1 MGLPRRWSF
10 VLVQVIS
17 LYSLCIFNFVD
28 TKAAVVSETPHLLQ
42 VPRQQH
48 VVDASPDAVSP
59 APNAPLSVN
68 PNTDD
73 VTPAANP
80 VGDIP
85 ASSAV
90 NPKEMPHLLQVR
102 RQQHVASANPDDVSP
117 APSAL
122 SSGNANP
129 NDDLPAPSGPP
140 LGNPNPADAIP
151 NLAASSGTN
160 PKELPHL
167 LQVPRQQHVAGT
179 NPDDVSLASSGS
191 PLGNPNPAGAIPNL
205 AASSGTNPKVLPHLL
220 QVPRQQHVAGTNPY
234 DATPNLAA
242 SSGTNLKELPHLLQ
256 VPRQQHV
263 AGTNLD
269 DVSLAPS
276 GPPLGNP
283 NPADATTNLAASSGT
298 NPKELPHQ
306 LQVPRQQHVADV
318 ALAPRGPLL
327 GNSNPADATPNLAAS
342 SGTNPKE
349 LSHLLQVPRQQ
360 HVAGTSPDEGSSA
373 PNAPLLGNA
382 NPGDDLPVSSG
393 PPLGNPNPSDSTP
406 NLVASSGTNPEE
418 LPHLLQ
424 VPRQQHVADV
434 SLAPSA
440 LPSGNP
446 NPNEGSFASSAP
458 LLGNANPGD
467 DLPAPSG
474 PPLGN
479 PNLADAPLAPSGSP
493 LESANLADAP
503 PSPNAPLLGNPN
515 PAGDQN
521 SVALENIKQMSQ
533 QLHVRR
539 HHHVAGPTLS
549 DASPGPSAPSLGNS
563 NLSGDDNSVALQ
575 NIKDSLQALTE
586 DIHSLRRFTQ
596 KAILKVL
603 SLSKTGFII
612 LTKML
617 KSGS

>member
-283 NPADATTNLAASSGT
+283 
-298 NPKELPHQ
+298 
-306 LQVPRQQHVADV
+306 
-318 ALAPRGPLL
+318 
-327 GNSNPADATPNLAAS
+327 NPADATPNLAAS

>member
-167 LQVPRQQHVAGT
+167 LQVPRQQHVA
-179 NPDDVSLASSGS
+179 
-191 PLGNPNPAGAIPNL
+191 
-205 AASSGTNPKVLPHLL
+205 
-220 QVPRQQHVAGTNPY
+220 

-306 LQVPRQQHVADV
+306 LQVPRQQHVAGTNADDV

>member
-306 LQVPRQQHVADV
+306 LQVPRQQHVAGTNADDV

-373 PNAPLLGNA
+373 PN
-382 NPGDDLPVSSG
+382 
-393 PPLGNPNPSDSTP
+393 
-406 NLVASSGTNPEE
+406 
-418 LPHLLQ
+418 
-424 VPRQQHVADV
+424 
-434 SLAPSA
+434 
-440 LPSGNP
+440 
-446 NPNEGSFASSAP
+446 AP

>member
-242 SSGTNLKELPHLLQ
+242 SSGTNL
-256 VPRQQHV
+256 
-263 AGTNLD
+263 
-269 DVSLAPS
+269 
-276 GPPLGNP
+276 
-283 NPADATTNLAASSGT
+283 
-298 NPKELPHQ
+298 
-306 LQVPRQQHVADV
+306 
-318 ALAPRGPLL
+318 
-327 GNSNPADATPNLAAS
+327 
-342 SGTNPKE
+342 KE

>member
-242 SSGTNLKELPHLLQ
+242 SSGTNLKELPHQLQ

-263 AGTNLD
+263 AGTN
-269 DVSLAPS
+269 
-276 GPPLGNP
+276 
-283 NPADATTNLAASSGT
+283 AD
-298 NPKELPHQ
+298 
-306 LQVPRQQHVADV
+306 DV

>member
-179 NPDDVSLASSGS
+179 N
-191 PLGNPNPAGAIPNL
+191 
-205 AASSGTNPKVLPHLL
+205 
-220 QVPRQQHVAGTNPY
+220 
-234 DATPNLAA
+234 
-242 SSGTNLKELPHLLQ
+242 
-256 VPRQQHV
+256 
-263 AGTNLD
+263 LD

-306 LQVPRQQHVADV
+306 LQVPRQQHVAGTNADDV

>member
-220 QVPRQQHVAGTNPY
+220 QVPRQQHV
-234 DATPNLAA
+234 
-242 SSGTNLKELPHLLQ
+242 
-256 VPRQQHV
+256 
-263 AGTNLD
+263 
-269 DVSLAPS
+269 
-276 GPPLGNP
+276 
-283 NPADATTNLAASSGT
+283 
-298 NPKELPHQ
+298 
-306 LQVPRQQHVADV
+306 
-318 ALAPRGPLL
+318 
-327 GNSNPADATPNLAAS
+327 ADATPNLAAS

>member
-234 DATPNLAA
+234 D
-242 SSGTNLKELPHLLQ
+242 
-256 VPRQQHV
+256 
-263 AGTNLD
+263 
-269 DVSLAPS
+269 VSLAPS

-283 NPADATTNLAASSGT
+283 NPA
-298 NPKELPHQ
+298 
-306 LQVPRQQHVADV
+306 
-318 ALAPRGPLL
+318 
-327 GNSNPADATPNLAAS
+327 
-342 SGTNPKE
+342 E

>member
-220 QVPRQQHVAGTNPY
+220 QVPRQQHVA

-242 SSGTNLKELPHLLQ
+242 SSGTNLKELPHQLQ

-263 AGTNLD
+263 AGTN
-269 DVSLAPS
+269 
-276 GPPLGNP
+276 
-283 NPADATTNLAASSGT
+283 AD
-298 NPKELPHQ
+298 
-306 LQVPRQQHVADV
+306 DV

>member
-306 LQVPRQQHVADV
+306 LQVPRQQHVAGTNADDV

-327 GNSNPADATPNLAAS
+327 GNSNPA
-342 SGTNPKE
+342 E
-349 LSHLLQVPRQQ
+349 LS
-360 HVAGTSPDEGSSA
+360 
-373 PNAPLLGNA
+373 
-382 NPGDDLPVSSG
+382 
-393 PPLGNPNPSDSTP
+393 
-406 NLVASSGTNPEE
+406 
-418 LPHLLQ
+418 HLLQ

>member
-306 LQVPRQQHVADV
+306 LQVPRQQHVAGTNADDV

-382 NPGDDLPVSSG
+382 NPGDDLP
-393 PPLGNPNPSDSTP
+393 
-406 NLVASSGTNPEE
+406 
-418 LPHLLQ
+418 
-424 VPRQQHVADV
+424 
-434 SLAPSA
+434 
-440 LPSGNP
+440 
-446 NPNEGSFASSAP
+446 
-458 LLGNANPGD
+458 
-467 DLPAPSG
+467 APSG

-479 PNLADAPLAPSGSP
+479 PNLAAPSGSP

>member
-140 LGNPNPADAIP
+140 LGNPNPADA
-151 NLAASSGTN
+151 
-160 PKELPHL
+160 
-167 LQVPRQQHVAGT
+167 
-179 NPDDVSLASSGS
+179 
-191 PLGNPNPAGAIPNL
+191 
-205 AASSGTNPKVLPHLL
+205 
-220 QVPRQQHVAGTNPY
+220 
-234 DATPNLAA
+234 TPNLAA

-306 LQVPRQQHVADV
+306 LQVPRQQHVAGTNADDV

>member
-160 PKELPHL
+160 PK
-167 LQVPRQQHVAGT
+167 
-179 NPDDVSLASSGS
+179 
-191 PLGNPNPAGAIPNL
+191 
-205 AASSGTNPKVLPHLL
+205 VLPHLL
-220 QVPRQQHVAGTNPY
+220 QVPRQQHVA

-306 LQVPRQQHVADV
+306 LQVPRQQHVAGTNADDV

>member
-306 LQVPRQQHVADV
+306 LQVPRQQHVAGTNADDV

-327 GNSNPADATPNLAAS
+327 GNSNPA
-342 SGTNPKE
+342 E

-373 PNAPLLGNA
+373 PN
-382 NPGDDLPVSSG
+382 
-393 PPLGNPNPSDSTP
+393 
-406 NLVASSGTNPEE
+406 
-418 LPHLLQ
+418 
-424 VPRQQHVADV
+424 
-434 SLAPSA
+434 
-440 LPSGNP
+440 
-446 NPNEGSFASSAP
+446 AP

>member
-191 PLGNPNPAGAIPNL
+191 PLGNPNPA
-205 AASSGTNPKVLPHLL
+205 
-220 QVPRQQHVAGTNPY
+220 
-234 DATPNLAA
+234 
-242 SSGTNLKELPHLLQ
+242 
-256 VPRQQHV
+256 
-263 AGTNLD
+263 
-269 DVSLAPS
+269 
-276 GPPLGNP
+276 
-283 NPADATTNLAASSGT
+283 DATTNLAASSGT

-306 LQVPRQQHVADV
+306 LQVPRQQHVAGTNADDV

>member
-298 NPKELPHQ
+298 NPKEL
-306 LQVPRQQHVADV
+306 
-318 ALAPRGPLL
+318 
-327 GNSNPADATPNLAAS
+327 
-342 SGTNPKE
+342 
-349 LSHLLQVPRQQ
+349 SHLLQVPRQQ

>member
-283 NPADATTNLAASSGT
+283 NPADAT
-298 NPKELPHQ
+298 
-306 LQVPRQQHVADV
+306 
-318 ALAPRGPLL
+318 
-327 GNSNPADATPNLAAS
+327 PNLAAS

-360 HVAGTSPDEGSSA
+360 HVAGTSPD
-373 PNAPLLGNA
+373 GNA

>member
-160 PKELPHL
+160 PK
-167 LQVPRQQHVAGT
+167 
-179 NPDDVSLASSGS
+179 
-191 PLGNPNPAGAIPNL
+191 
-205 AASSGTNPKVLPHLL
+205 VLPHLL

-306 LQVPRQQHVADV
+306 LQVPRQQHVAGTNADDV

>member
-306 LQVPRQQHVADV
+306 LQVPRQQHVAGTNADDV

-349 LSHLLQVPRQQ
+349 LS
-360 HVAGTSPDEGSSA
+360 
-373 PNAPLLGNA
+373 
-382 NPGDDLPVSSG
+382 
-393 PPLGNPNPSDSTP
+393 
-406 NLVASSGTNPEE
+406 
-418 LPHLLQ
+418 HLLQ